1 MDRANIPKKKPL
13 KIFEFA
19 VPQIQ
24 KSNLDWSDNNQGVTI
39 GNRNIQANHGDYW
52 VFTWIWFDS
61 DCSRKNETTHHFSF
75 RQKQVIEPRQSSQRP
90 ETFFLQL
97 CIYFQIIFFSK
108 KRFIW
113 SVFVSFLE
121 EMWFHQVFELE
132 DSKYGQKVLDWFV
145 LKIFLYL
152 RVIIPDSQL
161 KGKISQII
169 FVVTIIGC
177 QIICVLSIF

>member
-1 MDRANIPKKKPL
+1 MYYNIAKKKPL

-39 GNRNIQANHGDYW
+39 GNHNIQANHGDYW

-90 ETFFLQL
+90 ETLFFV
-97 CIYFQIIFFSK
+97 YF
-108 KRFIW
+108 
-113 SVFVSFLE
+113 
-121 EMWFHQVFELE
+121 
-132 DSKYGQKVLDWFV
+132 
-145 LKIFLYL
+145 KI
-152 RVIIPDSQL
+152 QN
-161 KGKISQII
+161 
-169 FVVTIIGC
+169 C
-177 QIICVLSIF
+177 QIIKSNSCKYTVVTMIGLDVADSYCHSLIIIRSI